1 MSTLGLS
8 NLQSAGGVTT
18 IPILNVNA
26 LYIGGVLYDEQDHA
40 QDTAGLQAQ
49 INQINTEIT
58 QIEAITNRID
68 FTQSPLLVG
77 NLVVTEANKNSV
89 LLTAIQNL
97 QSSIGALNKLDLS
110 ALPSVPAGACVITT
124 PTTNQALKALIDGHD
139 ADIAKFNLTAM
150 PAAPPAS
157 ITITPATTNQALKA
171 LIDTINTS
179 ITNINAQ
186 IAHFSTFNY
195 GADVMSGIADSTG
208 FAVAVSGGSASG
220 NGIFVYPNSSSV
232 TEQIRME
239 TAYDKEILIRGGNAV
254 KIYGGNDGDIT
265 QRNRVEIG
273 DATDVIALGVNHGGL
288 VDFPEIEIGCDG
300 VPLSSLDSSTT
311 LKGDVYFS
319 DQASTTGIYNVA
331 PYTPVMVADTSPSV
345 NFGNC
350 NNFTTDPTF
359 SGLDVLATA
368 GIAPITLS
376 AGVGNILV
384 TAGAGLISLTA
395 LAGGITLAT
404 GAGIMTMNCGAG
416 GFLLN
421 SGAGVMNFAAGS
433 SPINMTTASSDINLS
448 AGQGTGGSAGNV
460 VINPLQ
466 KAIIQPTGSTEI
478 YKAQF
483 VELNDNAVAP
493 PITANRLYQQA
504 DALYWNG
511 QLVQGGSG
519 NQYVLKAGDTMTG
532 TLNLPEAATSILT
545 LTNLTTAPSP
555 VTNRLYLL
563 NNVLTF
569 NGVAVGGGGGAFVP
583 LAGGTMTGTL
593 ITPQVTTP
601 IIASTAG
608 SSSVSSINITPL
620 ATSYVNVEASTANG
634 VPTFQ
639 VKNNLATSNF
649 GAVVTLNNNKS
660 GAGVIGDQLGVIKFQ
675 GKDSA
680 SAAAQQYA
688 SIQGFI
694 NDPTSTS
701 KDGRLS
707 TFVANNNTSTE
718 IMRLLSETGTNNRR
732 CNIASTYMEIGTNS
746 IASTS
751 TSTLTIAGTA
761 NVTTSL
767 QTPIINNA
775 VSIYP
780 ATSSTLVDG
789 AVRQY
794 RPERVYKLDDYP
806 APLTAPTMD
815 GEKVFILNKTGTPAG
830 LDQIWAT
837 ADFPTIGGT
846 TLSQVIQAKY
856 VDKTASTP
864 ACNYVSTLYSGDICR
879 VFVQADVPSTP
890 LTMIEVCSVFSS
902 TGNTGICDMVITCNG
917 ADHRLYFGGFF
928 NSLTLTLA
936 GGNVVNANNFSGQ
949 IVNTWASTG
958 INTQTHV
965 TMTSSSTT
973 QDTAVGQTFSN
984 IEGLNAIVNC
994 LVDMTGNTSGFA
1006 QPTPPLGQK
1015 YDSIVIG
1022 GDFTGI
1028 NSVAPSTRALKRI
1041 SYYDWS
1047 ANGLI
1052 NTNLYSPT
1060 GLLPNQTSYFYSQ
1073 LSGQAM
1079 AGSPNGSPTTTT
1091 YATISITATM
1101 EFLGAGVAPAP
1112 QFATCCG
1119 IIKDYLGNLYATGDS
1134 QNITATGSQQLYTFT
1149 FSNITLQGGNLGQ
1162 GYQYFIQVTN
1172 INALPNNSVTYLA
1185 DNLGNLISTG
1195 TGSQLGNP
1203 IGWRTFASSG
1213 WDTPVGADGQVKGG
1227 AGMSSGYIGFAFQGQ
1242 TIIVAPQSAITSNY
1256 YFSMYYSSGS
1266 ATFHN
1271 IGSDDMAIE
1280 TGSVIIGQI
1289 NCITG
1294 GNPTLAYGAGN
1305 AIAYGEIYLNR
1316 FTTNGTTNG
1325 LSFRY
1330 TSNDPYN
1337 TSINLILVSNAGI
1350 ATSQLFPAAGEKS
1363 VSCWRNDA
1371 YFPNMYFIAM
1381 DTQTTTA
1388 TLPWSQGLAPA
1399 YTAITLPASA
1409 PLPSLGFGGYS
1420 DEVGY
1425 QGLVIYGQ
1433 FPPNGY
1439 LYKGANAGE
1448 LVIDLT
1454 NCVVRTSGDTGS
1466 PVVALNKL
1474 TFPAGEDGTSIM
1486 LLGDTSTSNP
1496 YNKASWWAVSQDG
1509 IVVFDTTTINSRGN
1523 AGGGGITSV
1532 TTQGSGLSSSTTN
1545 NQVILENTGVTSII
1559 AGSNISISGATG
1571 AVTIN
1576 SSGAGVTSLS
1586 IPTPATG
1593 NQQPLYLQ
1601 PFQST
1606 TGALTL
1612 TTQPTKAQFF
1622 ANFSGFGEYGQLNVV
1637 NGQSIFLNMN
1647 GADASG
1653 RIPATPVSF
1662 FQNISP
1668 FAIMTNTSV
1677 YFKFTCSLSFAGEAG
1692 WNPATNYLYL
1702 NFLFTNTSQQQTQY
1716 AQGNIQGEGGV
1727 AATFVQDG
1735 TSTLR
1740 RMNATW
1746 SDVFSVAA
1754 QEGTSN
1760 QIMLSNQFRIGA
1772 TTNYTFQQNLTGTI
1786 YWELEYIPNP

>member
-68 FTQSPLLVG
+68 FTQQPLLVG

-97 QSSIGALNKLDLS
+97 QGSIGQINKLDLT
-110 ALPSVPAGACVITT
+110 ALPAAPPASCTITPT
-124 PTTNQALKALIDGHD
+124 TTNQALKALIDGHD
-139 ADIAKFNLTAM
+139 ANIAKFDLTAM

-157 ITITPATTNQALKA
+157 ITITPATTNQALKV
-171 LIDTINTS
+171 LIDNINTS
-179 ITNINAQ
+179 ITNINAK

-232 TEQIRME
+232 TEQIQMA

-254 KIYGGNDGDIT
+254 KIYGGNDGTIT
-265 QRNRVEIG
+265 QRNRVELG

-288 VDFPEIEIGCDG
+288 VNFPEIEIGCDG

-319 DQASTTGIYNVA
+319 DQAFTTGVYNIP
-331 PYTPVMVADTSPSV
+331 PYTPVMVADTAVGV

-359 SGLDVLATA
+359 SGLDVLAPA
-368 GIAPITLS
+368 GVAPITLS
-376 AGVGNILV
+376 AGI
-384 TAGAGLISLTA
+384 GLISLTA
-395 LAGGITLAT
+395 LAGGITMQT
-404 GAGIMTMNCGAG
+404 GGGIMTLSCGAG

-421 SGAGVMNFAAGS
+421 SGAGVMNFASGS

-478 YKAQF
+478 YKAAF
-483 VELNDNAVAP
+483 VELNDNATAP
-493 PITANRLYQQA
+493 PVTANRLYQQA

-532 TLNLPEAATSILT
+532 TLNLPEANTSILT
-545 LTNLTTAPSP
+545 LQNLTTAPSP

-569 NGVAVGGGGGAFVP
+569 NGVAVGGGGGAFLP
-583 LAGGTMTGTL
+583 LAGGTMTGAL
-593 ITPQVTTP
+593 ISNYDAGQINPQLQLTNTNN
-601 IIASTAG
+601 TAPVGGQGAALNIRNDSAGNG
-608 SSSVSSINITPL
+608 SIGERCGKIDFAAKDSV
-620 ATSYVNVEASTANG
+620 
-634 VPTFQ
+634 
-639 VKNNLATSNF
+639 
-649 GAVVTLNNNKS
+649 
-660 GAGVIGDQLGVIKFQ
+660 GAGGRT
-675 GKDSA
+675 
-680 SAAAQQYA
+680 YA
-688 SIQGFI
+688 SIQSYI
-694 NDPTSTS
+694 NDPTSTAI
-701 KDGRLS
+701 DGRLS
-707 TFVANNNTSTE
+707 QYVASNNTLTE
-718 IMRLLSETGTNNRR
+718 VTRL
-732 CNIASTYMEIGTNS
+732 I
-746 IASTS
+746 STS
-751 TSTLTIAGTA
+751 TGVRQVNIAATNTTIGTSAIGSASTETLRVQGSTA
-761 NVTTSL
+761 ITTTL
-767 QTPIINNA
+767 DVPLIQNA
-775 VSIYP
+775 PAIYP

-806 APLTAPTMD
+806 SPLTAPTMD

-837 ADFPTIGGT
+837 ADFPAVGSASI
-846 TLSQVIQAKY
+846 SQVIQAKY
-856 VDKTASTP
+856 VESTAQTP
-864 ACNYVSTLYSGDICR
+864 AANYITTLYSDNVCR

-890 LTMIEVCSVFSS
+890 LTMVEVCSCINSG
-902 TGNTGICDMVITCNG
+902 GNTGICDMVITCNG
-917 ADHRLYFGGFF
+917 ATHRLYFGGLFT
-928 NSLTLTLA
+928 SLTLTLA
-936 GGNVVNANNFSGQ
+936 GGNVVTTTNFSGQ

-958 INTQTHV
+958 INTQTH
-965 TMTSSSTT
+965 TAMTSSATS
-973 QDTAVGQTFSN
+973 QDTAVGQSFSA
-984 IEGLNAIVNC
+984 IEGVNAIVNC
-994 LVDMTGNTSGFA
+994 LVDMTGNSAGFT
-1006 QPTPPLGQK
+1006 QPTPPANQK

-1028 NSVAPSTRALKRI
+1028 NTTSGGTRLLKRI

-1047 ANGLI
+1047 ASGSI
-1052 NTNLYSPT
+1052 NTTLYYPT

-1073 LSGQAM
+1073 LGGQAM
-1079 AGSPNGSPTTTT
+1079 AGSPNGVPTTNT

-1101 EFLGAGVAPAP
+1101 EFLGAGAPPAP

-1172 INALPNNSVTYLA
+1172 INDLPPNSVTYLA

-1213 WDTPVGADGQVKGG
+1213 WDTPVGAEGQVKGG

-1242 TIIVAPQSAITSNY
+1242 TIVTAPQTAITSNF

-1289 NCITG
+1289 NCISG

-1325 LSFRY
+1325 LNFRY
-1330 TSNDPYN
+1330 TNNDPYI
-1337 TSINLILVSNAGI
+1337 TSTNLILVSNGGI
-1350 ATSQLFPAAGEKS
+1350 ATSQLLPSAGEKS

-1371 YFPNMYFIAM
+1371 YFPNMYFLAM

-1388 TLPWSQGLAPA
+1388 TLPWSQGQAPV
-1399 YTAITLPASA
+1399 YTTLTLPASA
-1409 PLPSLGFGGYS
+1409 PLPSLGFAGYS
-1420 DEVGY
+1420 DETGY

-1454 NCVVRTSGDTGS
+1454 NCVVRTSGDTGGV
-1466 PVVALNKL
+1466 VVAYNKL
-1474 TFPAGEDGTSIM
+1474 TFPANADGTSVM
-1486 LLGDTSTSNP
+1486 LLGDTSTTNP

-1509 IVVFDTTTINSRGN
+1509 ILIYDTTTINSRGN

-1532 TTQGSGLSSSTTN
+1532 TASGAGITAVTSN
-1545 NQVILENTGVTSII
+1545 NQVTIANTGVTSIV
-1559 AGSNISISGATG
+1559 AGTNVTISSTG
-1571 AVTIN
+1571 ASGTGDVTIN
-1576 SSGAGVTSLS
+1576 ATAAQGVTSLS

-1612 TTQPTKAQFF
+1612 VTQPTKAQFF
-1622 ANFSGFGEYGQLNVV
+1622 ANFNGFGEYGQLNVV

-1647 GADASG
+1647 GAANG
-1653 RIPATPVSF
+1653 KIPATPVSF
-1662 FQNISP
+1662 FQDISP
-1668 FAIMTNTSV
+1668 FATMTNTST
-1677 YFKFTCSLSFAGEAG
+1677 YFKFTCSLSFAGESG
-1692 WNPATNYLYL
+1692 WNNLTNFLYL

-1716 AQGNIQGEGGV
+1716 AQGNIQGQAGV
-1727 AATFVQDG
+1727 AATFSQDG
-1735 TSTLR
+1735 QSTLR

-1754 QEGTSN
+1754 GEGTSN
-1760 QIMLSNQFRIGA
+1760 QILLSNQFSISA